1 MSLITIDYFLSWL
14 ICLHVIK
21 DLSTFQ
27 MLSGLTQSETWK
39 QTRPNILPKKYKKL
53 ENSIDSLIS
62 DRSVSQM
69 RIPLMKSCP
78 FLTHHSPPDSAPVR
92 KMANKEYFILRY
104 FQRIRKLHYLL
115 LHSFT
120 GQWNISSSLEQFPM
134 QKFCSS
140 KFPPFIN
147 EFTHFLHFVV
157 SNALSND
164 ERYQKHF

>member
-1 MSLITIDYFLSWL
+1 
-14 ICLHVIK
+14 
-21 DLSTFQ
+21 

-120 GQWNISSSLEQFPM
+120 GRWNISSSLEHISYILLYRMLFQMMSATKNICKESFFAKVLYHLP
-134 QKFCSS
+134 Q
-140 KFPPFIN
+140 
-147 EFTHFLHFVV
+147 
-157 SNALSND
+157 
-164 ERYQKHF
+164 